1 MLFFREVKKMRKTA
15 LTTIIL
21 ILFVFVTL
29 HAQTSDTNQEYI
41 KAMSTQDPA
50 QKSKLLKD
58 WLKNNAGKGRQY
70 ENYAY
75 AELCV
80 LPYPGKTEEELIEYG
95 EKALGLGGLDDFTH
109 CRVLMST
116 ASILSQRGQN
126 LEKAKSY
133 SQRVIQLAKTNKNKE
148 GSGATPEQWNY
159 FMGIGYYT
167 HGKALD
173 KGRDPRGALD
183 SYLNSYDILKNP
195 QIVTDLKK
203 VGKTLYDNKFYK
215 DAEKAFKVAATALKD
230 YPSIFLY
237 AKTLHRNGKKDD
249 ALRYYKQAYSQQK
262 TGDVAFNIGIIL
274 AAKSEREPGVSPE
287 AIKFLL
293 EASLLSPSNS
303 KKAMKLAESLFF
315 TYNKDLRYNETVKE
329 IQKKNKELEDLHKE
343 YKERYGN
350 KKDDELSDTD
360 KRMMSIL
367 EKDIE
372 AAQKDIDELV
382 AKQKATLGKFNKL
395 IDSQMSLRVRCHCES
410 DVIASQMSLRVRCHC
425 ERSVAIP

>member
-1 MLFFREVKKMRKTA
+1 MRKTI
-15 LTTIIL
+15 LTTITL
-21 ILFVFVTL
+21 ILFVYVTL
-29 HAQTSDTNQEYI
+29 YAQTSETDQEYI
-41 KAMSTQDPA
+41 KAMSAQDPA
-50 QKSKLLKD
+50 QKARLLKE
-58 WLKNNAGKGRQY
+58 WLKNNSGKGNQY

-80 LPYPGKTEEELIEYG
+80 LPYPGKTEKELIEYG
-95 EKALGLGGLDDFTH
+95 EKALSLGGLDDFTQ

-133 SQRVIQLAKTNKNKE
+133 SQRVIQLAKTNKGKE
-148 GSGATPEQWNY
+148 GSGATPEQWNH
-159 FMGIGYYT
+159 FMGIGHYT
-167 HGKALD
+167 HGMALD

-183 SYLNSYDILKNP
+183 SYISSYNILKNP
-195 QIVTDLKK
+195 QIVADLKK
-203 VGKTLYDNKFYK
+203 VGKTLYDYKFYK

-249 ALRYYKQAYSQQK
+249 ALRYYKQAYGQQK

-287 AIKFLL
+287 AIKYLL

-303 KKAMKLAESLFF
+303 KKAMQLAESLFF

-329 IQKKNKELEDLHKE
+329 IQRKNKELEDLHKD
-343 YKERYGN
+343 YKERFGD
-350 KKDDELSDTD
+350 KEDDELSDTD
-360 KRMMSIL
+360 KRMMTIM

-372 AAQKDIDELV
+372 ALQKEVEGLV
-382 AKQKATLGKFNKL
+382 AKQKAALDKFNKL
-395 IDSQMSLRVRCHCES
+395 IDEAKRRLGLR
-410 DVIASQMSLRVRCHC
+410 
-425 ERSVAIP
+425 

>member
-1 MLFFREVKKMRKTA
+1 MRKTV
-15 LTTIIL
+15 LTTITL

-29 HAQTSDTNQEYI
+29 HAQTDETNQEYI

-50 QKSKLLKD
+50 QKARLLKE
-58 WLKNNAGKGRQY
+58 WLKNNAGKGNQY

-80 LPYPGKTEEELIEYG
+80 FPYPGKTAEELIEYG
-95 EKALGLGGLDDFTH
+95 EKALSLGGLDAFTE

-133 SQRVIQLAKTNKNKE
+133 SQKVIQLARINKDKE
-148 GSGATPEQWNY
+148 GSGATPDQWNY

-173 KGRDPRGALD
+173 QGRDPRGALD
-183 SYLNSYDILKNP
+183 SYISSYNILKDP
-195 QIVTDLKK
+195 QIVADLKK
-203 VGKTLYDNKFYK
+203 VGKTLYDYKFYK
-215 DAEKAFKVAATALKD
+215 EAEKAFKVAATAIKD

-249 ALRYYKQAYSQQK
+249 ALRYYKQAYGQQR

-274 AAKSEREPGVSPE
+274 AGKSEREPSVSPE
-287 AIKFLL
+287 AIKYLL

-303 KKAMKLAESLFF
+303 KKAMQLAESLFF
-315 TYNKDLRYNETVKE
+315 TYNKDLRYNETVRE
-329 IQKKNKELEDLHKE
+329 IQRKNKELEDLLKD
-343 YKERYGN
+343 YKERFGD
-350 KKDDELSDTD
+350 KEDDELSDTD
-360 KRMMSIL
+360 KRMMAIM

-372 AAQKDIDELV
+372 TLQKEVEGLV
-382 AKQKATLGKFNKL
+382 ANQKAALDKFNKL
-395 IDSQMSLRVRCHCES
+395 IDEAKRRLGVR
-410 DVIASQMSLRVRCHC
+410 
-425 ERSVAIP
+425 

>member
-1 MLFFREVKKMRKTA
+1 MHFFREVKKMRKTA
-15 LTTIIL
+15 LTKIIL

-29 HAQTSDTNQEYI
+29 HAQTSDTNQDYI
-41 KAMSTQDPA
+41 KAMSNQDPA
-50 QKSKLLKD
+50 QKAKLLKE

-75 AELCV
+75 AELCMV
-80 LPYPGKTEEELIEYG
+80 NYPGKTAEELIEYG
-95 EKALGLGGLDDFTH
+95 EKALALGGLDDFTQ
-109 CRVLMST
+109 CRVLMGT
-116 ASILSQRGQN
+116 ASILSNRGQN

-133 SQRVIQLAKTNKNKE
+133 SQRVIQLARTNKDKE
-148 GSGATPEQWNY
+148 GSGATPDQWNY

-183 SYLNSYDILKNP
+183 SYLNSYNILKDP

-203 VGKTLYDNKFYK
+203 VGKNLYDYKFYK

-249 ALRYYKQAYSQQK
+249 ALRYYKQAYAQQK
-262 TGDVAFNIGIIL
+262 TGDVAFNVGIIL
-274 AAKSEREPGVSPE
+274 AGKSEREPSISPE
-287 AIKFLL
+287 AIKYLL

-303 KKAMKLAESLFF
+303 KKAMQLAESLFF
-315 TYNKDLRYNETVKE
+315 TYNKDLKYNETVKE
-329 IQKKNKELEDLHKE
+329 ILKKNKELEDLTKD
-343 YKERYGN
+343 YLERFGN

-360 KRMMSIL
+360 KRMMGIM

-372 AAQKDIDELV
+372 AEQKAIEGLV
-382 AKQKATLGKFNKL
+382 AKQKTTLSKFTKL
-395 IDSQMSLRVRCHCES
+395 IDEAKRRLGIR
-410 DVIASQMSLRVRCHC
+410 
-425 ERSVAIP
+425 